1 MVKEI
6 NRMVNLLLFF
16 TTLILISSI
25 GILTFFI
32 QKLNQMIWWTLFI
45 VGIVFMTLFLAGA
58 FKEKK

>member
-1 MVKEI
+1 
-6 NRMVNLLLFF
+6 MVNLLLFF